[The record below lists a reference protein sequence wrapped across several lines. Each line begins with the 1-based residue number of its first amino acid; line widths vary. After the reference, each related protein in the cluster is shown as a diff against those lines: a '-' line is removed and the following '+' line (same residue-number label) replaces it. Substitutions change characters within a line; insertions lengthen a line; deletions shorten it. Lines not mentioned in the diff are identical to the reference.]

1 VLLDLGGP
9 LPAVT
14 VLGVNTEGG
23 GVETLSLPPVPYT
36 AWEVEAFQPV
46 LGLLR
51 RAVEKQ
57 DPALLGRVA
66 TASALINQ
74 RHRPKHHMPQ
84 LLRIAEETGAL
95 GVQVA
100 HSGTVAGLL
109 FEPGRAAED
118 RILAARTALRRLGLD
133 SWEFSTQPAQP
144 ELVS

>member
-1 VLLDLGGP
+1 
-9 LPAVT
+9 
-14 VLGVNTEGG
+14 
-23 GVETLSLPPVPYT
+23 
-36 AWEVEAFQPV
+36 
-46 LGLLR
+46 
-51 RAVEKQ
+51 
-57 DPALLGRVA
+57 
-66 TASALINQ
+66 
-74 RHRPKHHMPQ
+74 MPQ